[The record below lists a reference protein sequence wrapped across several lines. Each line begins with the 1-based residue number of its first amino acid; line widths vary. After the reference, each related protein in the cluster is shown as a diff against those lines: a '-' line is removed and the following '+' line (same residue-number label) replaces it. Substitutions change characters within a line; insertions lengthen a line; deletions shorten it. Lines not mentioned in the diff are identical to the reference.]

1 MREIKIFFFF
11 FFLGLKDNL
20 KAVKN
25 ELNTEEQF
33 IENFIKGERFI
44 RKYKFYISAVVIILV
59 AWFAGNFIISK
70 INDYKTKEANEIYA
84 NLIQDPSNKNLLEQL
99 KNKNTNL
106 YAIFLLKENIND
118 FNNTTLQNELKQ
130 IYNNAQTNT
139 LLKNIIALS
148 LGDKSIFLKNYDKLL
163 EAYKLLEQNKIE
175 EANVLLSQI
184 KENSSLNQIAKNL
197 KHYQGITQ

>member
-1 MREIKIFFFF
+1 M
-11 FFLGLKDNL
+11 GLKDNL

-44 RKYKFYISAVVIILV
+44 RKYKFYISAIVIILV

-70 INDYKTKEANEIYA
+70 INNYKTKEANEIYA

-106 YAIFLLKENIND
+106 YTIFLLKENIND
-118 FNNTTLQNELKQ
+118 LNNTAFQNELKQ

>member
-1 MREIKIFFFF
+1 M
-11 FFLGLKDNL
+11 GLKDNL

-106 YAIFLLKENIND
+106 YTIFLLKENIND
-118 FNNTTLQNELKQ
+118 LNNIAFQNELKQ

>member
-1 MREIKIFFFF
+1 M
-11 FFLGLKDNL
+11 GLKDNL

-25 ELNTEEQF
+25 ELNTEERF

-106 YAIFLLKENIND
+106 YTIFLLKENIND
-118 FNNTTLQNELKQ
+118 LNNTAFQNELKQ

-163 EAYKLLEQNKIE
+163 EAYKLLEQNKIK
-175 EANVLLSQI
+175 EANVLLSRI

>member
-1 MREIKIFFFF
+1 M
-11 FFLGLKDNL
+11 GLKDNL

-148 LGDKSIFLKNYDKLL
+148 LRDKSIFLKNYDKLL

>member
-1 MREIKIFFFF
+1 M
-11 FFLGLKDNL
+11 GLKDNL

-197 KHYQGITQ
+197 KHYQGIT

>member
-1 MREIKIFFFF
+1 M
-11 FFLGLKDNL
+11 GLKDNL

-106 YAIFLLKENIND
+106 YTIFLLKENIND
-118 FNNTTLQNELKQ
+118 LNNTAFQNELKQ

-148 LGDKSIFLKNYDKLL
+148 LRDKSIFLKNYDKLL

>member
-1 MREIKIFFFF
+1 M
-11 FFLGLKDNL
+11 GLKDNL

-59 AWFAGNFIISK
+59 AWFAENFIISK

-118 FNNTTLQNELKQ
+118 FNNTALQNELKQ
-130 IYNNAQTNT
+130 IYSNTQTNT

-163 EAYKLLEQNKIE
+163 EAYKFLEQNKIE

>member
-1 MREIKIFFFF
+1 M
-11 FFLGLKDNL
+11 GLKDNL

-59 AWFAGNFIISK
+59 AWLAGNFIISK
-70 INDYKTKEANEIYA
+70 INNYKTKEANEIYA

-106 YAIFLLKENIND
+106 YTIFLLKENIND
-118 FNNTTLQNELKQ
+118 LNNTAFQNELKQ

>member
-1 MREIKIFFFF
+1 M
-11 FFLGLKDNL
+11 GLKDNL

-106 YAIFLLKENIND
+106 YTIFLLKENIND
-118 FNNTTLQNELKQ
+118 LNNTAFQNELKQ

-148 LGDKSIFLKNYDKLL
+148 LGNKSIFLKNYDKLL

>member
-1 MREIKIFFFF
+1 M
-11 FFLGLKDNL
+11 GLKDNL

-25 ELNTEEQF
+25 ELNTEEQFEEQF

-106 YAIFLLKENIND
+106 YTIFLLKENIND
-118 FNNTTLQNELKQ
+118 LNNTAFQNELKQ

>member
-1 MREIKIFFFF
+1 M
-11 FFLGLKDNL
+11 GLKDNL

-44 RKYKFYISAVVIILV
+44 RKYKFYISAVVIILA

-118 FNNTTLQNELKQ
+118 FNNTALQNELKQ

>member
-1 MREIKIFFFF
+1 M
-11 FFLGLKDNL
+11 GLKDNL

-106 YAIFLLKENIND
+106 YAIFLLKESIND

>member
-1 MREIKIFFFF
+1 M
-11 FFLGLKDNL
+11 GLKDNL

-106 YAIFLLKENIND
+106 YTIFLLKENIND
-118 FNNTTLQNELKQ
+118 LNNTAFQNELKQ

-175 EANVLLSQI
+175 EANVLLSRI

>member
-1 MREIKIFFFF
+1 M
-11 FFLGLKDNL
+11 GLKDNL
-20 KAVKN
+20 KAVQN

-84 NLIQDPSNKNLLEQL
+84 NLIQDLSNKNLLEQL

-118 FNNTTLQNELKQ
+118 FNNTALQNELKQ

-163 EAYKLLEQNKIE
+163 EAYKFLEQNKIE

>member
-1 MREIKIFFFF
+1 M
-11 FFLGLKDNL
+11 GLKDNL

-106 YAIFLLKENIND
+106 YTIFLLKENIND
-118 FNNTTLQNELKQ
+118 LNNTAFQNELKQ

>member
-1 MREIKIFFFF
+1 M
-11 FFLGLKDNL
+11 GLKDNL

-118 FNNTTLQNELKQ
+118 FNNTALQNELKQ
-130 IYNNAQTNT
+130 IYSNTQTNT

-163 EAYKLLEQNKIE
+163 EAYKFLEQNKIE

-184 KENSSLNQIAKNL
+184 KENSNLNQIAKNL

>member
-1 MREIKIFFFF
+1 M
-11 FFLGLKDNL
+11 GLKDNL

-84 NLIQDPSNKNLLEQL
+84 NLIQDPSNKNFLEQL

-118 FNNTTLQNELKQ
+118 FNNTALQNELKQ

>member
-1 MREIKIFFFF
+1 M
-11 FFLGLKDNL
+11 GLKDNL

-44 RKYKFYISAVVIILV
+44 RKYKFYISAVMIILV
-59 AWFAGNFIISK
+59 VWFAGNFIISK
-70 INDYKTKEANEIYA
+70 INNYKTKEANEIYA

-106 YAIFLLKENIND
+106 YAIFLLKENINN
-118 FNNTTLQNELKQ
+118 FNNTALQNELKQ
-130 IYNNAQTNT
+130 IYSNTQTNT

-148 LGDKSIFLKNYDKLL
+148 LEDKSIFLKNYDKLL

>member
-1 MREIKIFFFF
+1 M
-11 FFLGLKDNL
+11 GLKDNL

-25 ELNTEEQF
+25 ELNTEERF

-106 YAIFLLKENIND
+106 YTIFLLKENIND
-118 FNNTTLQNELKQ
+118 LNNTAFQNELKQ

-163 EAYKLLEQNKIE
+163 EAYKFLEQNKIE
-175 EANVLLSQI
+175 EANVLLSRI

>member
-1 MREIKIFFFF
+1 M
-11 FFLGLKDNL
+11 GLKDNL

-84 NLIQDPSNKNLLEQL
+84 NLIQDPNNKNLLEQL

>member
-1 MREIKIFFFF
+1 M
-11 FFLGLKDNL
+11 GLKDNL

-70 INDYKTKEANEIYA
+70 INDYKIKEANEIYA

-118 FNNTTLQNELKQ
+118 FNNTVLQNELKQ
-130 IYNNAQTNT
+130 IYSNTQTNI

-184 KENSSLNQIAKNL
+184 KENSSLSQIAKNL

>member
-1 MREIKIFFFF
+1 M
-11 FFLGLKDNL
+11 GLKDNL

-70 INDYKTKEANEIYA
+70 INNYKTKEANEIYA

-106 YAIFLLKENIND
+106 YTIFLLKENIND
-118 FNNTTLQNELKQ
+118 LNNTAFQNELKQ

-184 KENSSLNQIAKNL
+184 KENTSLNQIAKNL

>member
-1 MREIKIFFFF
+1 M
-11 FFLGLKDNL
+11 GLKDNL

-106 YAIFLLKENIND
+106 YTIFLLKENIND
-118 FNNTTLQNELKQ
+118 LNNTAFQNELKQ

-175 EANVLLSQI
+175 EVNVLLSQI

>member
-1 MREIKIFFFF
+1 M
-11 FFLGLKDNL
+11 GLKDNL

-70 INDYKTKEANEIYA
+70 INNYKTKEANEIYT

-106 YAIFLLKENIND
+106 YTIFLLKENIND
-118 FNNTTLQNELKQ
+118 LNNTAFQNELKQ

-139 LLKNIIALS
+139 LLKNIIVLS

>member
-1 MREIKIFFFF
+1 M
-11 FFLGLKDNL
+11 GLKDNL

-84 NLIQDPSNKNLLEQL
+84 NLIQDPSNNNLLEQL

-118 FNNTTLQNELKQ
+118 FNNTALQNELKQ

>member
-1 MREIKIFFFF
+1 M
-11 FFLGLKDNL
+11 GLKDNL

-118 FNNTTLQNELKQ
+118 FNNTALQNELKH

-148 LGDKSIFLKNYDKLL
+148 LGGKSIFLKNYDKLL
-163 EAYKLLEQNKIE
+163 EAYKLLEQNRIK
-175 EANVLLSQI
+175 EANVLFSQI

>member
-1 MREIKIFFFF
+1 M
-11 FFLGLKDNL
+11 GLKDNL

-33 IENFIKGERFI
+33 IENFIKVERFI

-70 INDYKTKEANEIYA
+70 INNYKTKEANEIYA

-106 YAIFLLKENIND
+106 YTIFLLKENIND
-118 FNNTTLQNELKQ
+118 LNNTAFQNELKQ

>member
-1 MREIKIFFFF
+1 M
-11 FFLGLKDNL
+11 GLKDNL

-70 INDYKTKEANEIYA
+70 INNYKTKEANEIYA

-106 YAIFLLKENIND
+106 YTIFLLKENIND
-118 FNNTTLQNELKQ
+118 LNNTAFQNELKQ

-148 LGDKSIFLKNYDKLL
+148 LGDKSIFLKNNDKLL

>member
-1 MREIKIFFFF
+1 M
-11 FFLGLKDNL
+11 GLKDNL

-25 ELNTEEQF
+25 ELNTEEQS

-70 INDYKTKEANEIYA
+70 INNYKTKEANEIYA

-106 YAIFLLKENIND
+106 YTIFLLKENIND
-118 FNNTTLQNELKQ
+118 LNNTAFQNELKQ

>member
-1 MREIKIFFFF
+1 M
-11 FFLGLKDNL
+11 GLKDNL

-106 YAIFLLKENIND
+106 YTIFLLKENIND
-118 FNNTTLQNELKQ
+118 LNNTAFQNELKQ

-184 KENSSLNQIAKNL
+184 KENSILNQIAKNL

>member
-1 MREIKIFFFF
+1 M
-11 FFLGLKDNL
+11 GLKDNL

-118 FNNTTLQNELKQ
+118 FNNTALQNELKQ

-148 LGDKSIFLKNYDKLL
+148 LGDKSIFLRNYDKLL

>member
-1 MREIKIFFFF
+1 M
-11 FFLGLKDNL
+11 GLKDNL

-84 NLIQDPSNKNLLEQL
+84 NIIQDPNNKNLLEKL
-99 KNKNTNL
+99 KNRNTNL

-118 FNNTTLQNELKQ
+118 FNNTALQNELKQ
-130 IYNNAQTNT
+130 IYSNAQTNT

>member
-1 MREIKIFFFF
+1 M
-11 FFLGLKDNL
+11 GLKDNL

-59 AWFAGNFIISK
+59 VWFAGNFIISK
-70 INDYKTKEANEIYA
+70 INNYKTKEANEIYA

-106 YAIFLLKENIND
+106 YTIFLLKENIND
-118 FNNTTLQNELKQ
+118 LNNTAFQNELKQ

>member
-1 MREIKIFFFF
+1 M
-11 FFLGLKDNL
+11 GLKDNL

-70 INDYKTKEANEIYA
+70 INDYKTKEANEIYV

-163 EAYKLLEQNKIE
+163 KAYKLLEQNKIE

>member
-1 MREIKIFFFF
+1 M
-11 FFLGLKDNL
+11 GLKDNL

-84 NLIQDPSNKNLLEQL
+84 NLIQDPSNKNLLKQL

-118 FNNTTLQNELKQ
+118 FNNTALQNELKQ
-130 IYNNAQTNT
+130 IYSNTQTNT

-163 EAYKLLEQNKIE
+163 EAYKFLEQNKIE

>member
-1 MREIKIFFFF
+1 M
-11 FFLGLKDNL
+11 GLKDNL

-70 INDYKTKEANEIYA
+70 INDYKIKEANEIYA

-118 FNNTTLQNELKQ
+118 FNNTALQNELKQ
-130 IYNNAQTNT
+130 IYSNTQTNI

-184 KENSSLNQIAKNL
+184 KENSSLSQIAKNL

>member
-1 MREIKIFFFF
+1 M
-11 FFLGLKDNL
+11 GLKDNL

-106 YAIFLLKENIND
+106 YTIFLLKENIND
-118 FNNTTLQNELKQ
+118 LNNTAFQNELKQ

-148 LGDKSIFLKNYDKLL
+148 LGDKSTFLKNYDKLL